1 MSGITILASLI
12 LSIISTSFAYAAP
25 LANTEKDWQYLN
37 GNSWGWNYSPQTQI
51 NNDNVKNLEVKWI
64 FPLASKS
71 SSAIQALSIN
81 EGSSTPPI
89 VRNGRVFVTT
99 NYLRTYA
106 IDAASGKQKW
116 VHDYTINQQDIEKR
130 LPMLLPNNAGALGIL
145 NAHLH
150 GIKYWEKGDALLI
163 NGMACDFYGINAT
176 SGKTSFW
183 VKDLCKDVP
192 GNLYK
197 YRQGTASQ
205 DGVGTYDSGN
215 QFIFVLPG
223 SMHSYIYNG
232 DARHVMMGVDM
243 NTKQITWRVFSF
255 PPQDKPTKDWA
266 LQECNIGFFLTT
278 PCSEVAAKVPQ
289 NLEWDWAQPDQ
300 TPSIY
305 GGVTANWGG
314 QLVVDEETGIL
325 YTQTGNQGPYT
336 YVGATPGPRLYG
348 STIMAIDLNAGKRVW
363 WLQPFPR
370 DPYDYDCNWGGILAD
385 VQGLGK
391 VYMKGCKEGRLYVM
405 DANTGKPHYVVDVVN
420 EQVSWGQIGQA
431 ALKEPYQ
438 GGVRYHL
445 TNISSHYDM
454 REMLSPDNS
463 TYCGR
468 PCELYPYF
476 LNGIFATDMSYDP
489 GTQTVYHYASAL
501 QAQLVDSPPPKEG
514 GSVSIT
520 KQYPKTNTTIVAR
533 DAATGKVKW
542 TWFYDVAQQRSHML
556 VTPTLLFT
564 GFVDG
569 YMRFFDKNSGKLIH
583 EMNLGSD
590 LKIGVTTGQDSKG
603 KQMIFTIVGS
613 GASAIVPSMPGT
625 VIGIG
630 LSDRVSGGSPGGAQ
644 QTTTVTTTAAATT
657 ITSTATTTSTSVSTS
672 ITTSATTV
680 TTTSATTVVST
691 ASAKTVTSTATEPAQ
706 TQTVTQSV
714 TETTGLQPEITYAA
728 IGIAVI
734 AVIAAGV
741 LATRRR
747 P

>member
-1 MSGITILASLI
+1 MLINKRMPVIIILAI
-12 LSIISTSFAYAAP
+12 LTLSVIIPSFAYAAP
-25 LANTEKDWQYLN
+25 LATTEKNWQFNN
-37 GNSWGWNYSPQTQI
+37 GNSWGWNYSPETQI
-51 NNDNVKNLEVKWI
+51 TNNNVQNLEVKWI
-64 FPLASKS
+64 FPLPAKS
-71 SSAIQALSIN
+71 SSAIQSLSIN
-81 EGSSTPPI
+81 EGSTTPPI
-89 VRNGRVFVTT
+89 VQDGTVFVTT
-99 NYLRTYA
+99 NYLKTYA
-106 IDAASGKQKW
+106 IDAETGKQTW
-116 VHDYTINQQDIEKR
+116 VHDYVINPQDIEER
-130 LPMLLPNNAGALGIL
+130 LPVLLPNNAGALGIL

-150 GIKYWEKGDALLI
+150 GIKYWEKGNALLI

-176 SGKTSFW
+176 DGKTSFW
-183 VKDLCKDVP
+183 LKDLCKDVP

-232 DARHVMMGVDM
+232 DARHVMMGIDM
-243 NTKQITWRVFSF
+243 GTKQVVWRIFSY

-266 LQECNIGFFLTT
+266 LQECDIGFFQET
-278 PCSEVAAKVPQ
+278 PCSEVAAQAPQ

-314 QLVVDEETGIL
+314 QLVVDENTGIL

-336 YVGATPGPRLYG
+336 YIGATPGPRLYG
-348 STIMAIDLNAGKRVW
+348 STVQAIDLNTGKRIW

-405 DANTGKPHYVVDVVN
+405 DASTGKPHYVVDVVN
-420 EQVSWGQIGQA
+420 EQVDWGQITPA

-445 TNISSHYDM
+445 NDPLSYYDM
-454 REMLSPDNS
+454 REMVSPDNS

-468 PCELYPYF
+468 PCDLYPYF

-489 GTQTVYHYASAL
+489 DTQTLYHYASAL
-501 QAQLVDSPPPKEG
+501 QGKLVDSPPPKDG

-520 KQYPKTNTTIVAR
+520 TTYPITNTTIVAR
-533 DAATGKVKW
+533 DVATGEVKW
-542 TWFYDVAQQRSHML
+542 TWFYDVAQQRSHMV

-564 GFVDG
+564 GFIDG
-569 YMRFFDKNSGKLIH
+569 YLRFFDKNDGKLLR

-590 LKIGVTTGQDSKG
+590 LKVGITTGQDSTG
-603 KQMIFTIVGS
+603 EQMIFTIVGS
-613 GASAIVPSMPGT
+613 GASAITPSMPGT
-625 VIGIG
+625 VVGIG
-630 LSDRVSGGSPGGAQ
+630 LSDKAAGGTPGEA
-644 QTTTVTTTAAATT
+644 QTTTVTTT
-657 ITSTATTTSTSVSTS
+657 STTTA
-672 ITTSATTV
+672 I
-680 TTTSATTVVST
+680 TTSATTVVST
-691 ASAKTVTSTATEPAQ
+691 AAPSTVTSTTTLPA
-706 TQTVTQSV
+706 QTVTQSV

-728 IGIAVI
+728 VAIAVI
-734 AVIAAGV
+734 AVIAAGI